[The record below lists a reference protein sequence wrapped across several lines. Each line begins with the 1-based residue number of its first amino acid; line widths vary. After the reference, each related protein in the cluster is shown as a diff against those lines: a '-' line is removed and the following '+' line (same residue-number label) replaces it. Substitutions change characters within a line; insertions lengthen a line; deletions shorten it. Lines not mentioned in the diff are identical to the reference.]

1 MQKYGYLFEYYKQ
14 NLSVLGTFENYI
26 RFHMVK

>member
-26 RFHMVK
+26 RFHVVK